1 MEGNLRENITFT
13 QNVKK
18 RGYET
23 VIPLKFNG
31 AYLVANA
38 LDKNGKVMATTD
50 VWDLALGATVSN
62 WRHTPN
68 PPSPSRTTSL
78 PVYLLPCHH
87 ICGSISTD
95 AFISP
100 IKA

>member
-31 AYLVANA
+31 AFLVANA
-38 LDKNGKVMATTD
+38 LAADGTVLATTD
-50 VWDLALGATVSN
+50 VWDLALGATVSI
-62 WRHTPN
+62 RSPFPSHFMTPVLT
-68 PPSPSRTTSL
+68 R
-78 PVYLLPCHH
+78 
-87 ICGSISTD
+87 
-95 AFISP
+95 
-100 IKA
+100 